1 MLKSVLLLIMFM
13 ETMKHISR
21 IIHFRII
28 NCIVVFSSLAKNNKK
43 VLISFKKNNSHNNI
57 YFLLF
62 THGLI
67 FSEINHI
74 MYMNVIIIM
83 GDT

>member
-21 IIHFRII
+21 IINFRII

-43 VLISFKKNNSHNNI
+43 VLISFKKQS
-57 YFLLF
+57 
-62 THGLI
+62 
-67 FSEINHI
+67 
-74 MYMNVIIIM
+74 
-83 GDT
+83 